1 MARFAGTQLTDYFN
15 TPDFTQVGKTNM
27 QGQSMQRNA
36 ATKAEGLVHG
46 AGINSMAQ
54 VAQAGFQADA
64 IKAQGQA
71 QAQSSIA
78 SGIGSMVSGIAG
90 GFGSMGSKAATGG
103 YSGSANVPGFGA
115 SDGFQYGIGAG
126 GGQMSGYGT
135 YGPNWGFPA
144 T

>member
-1 MARFAGTQLTDYFN
+1 MARFAGTALTDYFN
-15 TPDFTQVGKTNM
+15 TPDFTTVGKTNM

-54 VAQAGFQADA
+54 VAQAGFQAEA

-71 QAQSSIA
+71 QGQAAMA

-90 GFGSMGSKAATGG
+90 GFGSMGS
-103 YSGSANVPGFGA
+103 SSGA
-115 SDGFQYGIGAG
+115 SKYGFDPVGSQG
-126 GGQMSGYGT
+126 GGPGGR
-135 YGPNWGFPA
+135 FPLNG
-144 T
+144 